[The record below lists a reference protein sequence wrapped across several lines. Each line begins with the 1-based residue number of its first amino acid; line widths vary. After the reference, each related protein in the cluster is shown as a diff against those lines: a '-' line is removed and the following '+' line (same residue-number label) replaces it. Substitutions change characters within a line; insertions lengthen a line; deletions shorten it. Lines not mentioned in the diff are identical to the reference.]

1 MSTRFIGK
9 ISARAAAAAAV
20 FGLIG
25 CSPDEDSAAWW
36 GGEQKRV
43 ELSHQLELKS
53 FRLDQV
59 VTPDYEEFE
68 GLRSSVA
75 NNAGHLE
82 TLRQRRNG
90 LVDQVDSLEAQRS
103 GFRTAAIQGQ
113 RQRAIGRSFDRFD
126 LVSGRQFQKVTISA
140 IDDSGVTVRHS
151 DGSARLRFDDLDTEQ
166 RQFFGLEPDLATAAM
181 EKESQDTAN
190 YERWIDG
197 QMAALNDKKEK
208 LSADAQRE
216 KLENQRQRTELAARQ
231 IAASGSR
238 ALAQTGTSLSSSPTH
253 FSSSYPRYRT
263 NRTTYRYVYYDNTPN
278 WSHSGACNPMLTR
291 YGARSGAACY
301 VAPTSLPRRQSFAD
315 TTLPSI
321 P

>member
-9 ISARAAAAAAV
+9 ISARVAAVAAV
-20 FGLIG
+20 FGLVG
-25 CSPDEDSAAWW
+25 CSPEEDSAAWW
-36 GGEQKRV
+36 SGEQKRT
-43 ELSHQLELKS
+43 ELSHQLELKN

-59 VTPDYEEFE
+59 INPDYEECE

-75 NNAGHLE
+75 STAGHLE

-90 LVDQVDSLEAQRS
+90 LADQVNSLETQRT

-113 RQRAIGRSFDRFD
+113 RQRAIGRSFDRLN

-140 IDDSGVTVRHS
+140 IDDSGVTVRHN
-151 DGSARLRFDDLDTEQ
+151 DGSARLCFDDLDAEQ
-166 RQFFGLEPDLATAAM
+166 RQFFGLEPDLAIAAM
-181 EKESQDTAN
+181 ERESQDTAN

-197 QMAALNDKKEK
+197 QMAALDEKKEK

-216 KLENQRQRTELAARQ
+216 KLENQRQQTDLAARQ
-231 IAASGSR
+231 ISASASR
-238 ALAQTGTSLSSSPTH
+238 ALAQTGSSLSSSPTH
-253 FSSSYPRYRT
+253 YSSSYPRYRT
-263 NRTTYRYVYYDNTPN
+263 NRTAYRYVYYDNTPN
-278 WSHSGACNPMLTR
+278 CSYSDACNPVLTR
-291 YGARSGAACY
+291 YGARSGAPGY
-301 VAPTSLPRRQSFAD
+301 VGPTSLPRRQSFAD